1 MRFSYW
7 FCFQYRCVFA
17 FYVTNIRYRFINSL
31 LKYCYFCS
39 VLKRST
45 HMIYVLIHDYLNK
58 SCVEVQTNTAQRLS
72 EVYNSSRNVQVRKKS
87 GMTPPITRIVANQ
100 RGGKIV
106 LLLTIFF
113 TTVLST
119 HTLMKHW
126 KFAHLKE

>member
-1 MRFSYW
+1 
-7 FCFQYRCVFA
+7 
-17 FYVTNIRYRFINSL
+17 
-31 LKYCYFCS
+31 
-39 VLKRST
+39 
-45 HMIYVLIHDYLNK
+45 MIYDLIHKYLNK
-58 SCVEVQTNTAQRLS
+58 SCVEEQTNTAQRLS

-106 LLLTIFF
+106 LLVTIFF